1 MTVKDFLIREGALHL
16 FINCVVDRQLRA
28 SGNPDLLPK
37 EYVNRNVNIHLI
49 KNHDAINDLLSWRQ
63 SAVVLFPEEDGNRA
77 FLQAQ
82 AYEFWSR
89 LRSKYF
95 KENNLTDPLL

>member
-1 MTVKDFLIREGALHL
+1 MNIWQIIQYHDCKRIFDKEKGFALI
-16 FINCVVDRQLRA
+16 
-28 SGNPDLLPK
+28 
-37 EYVNRNVNIHLI
+37 
-49 KNHDAINDLLSWRQ
+49 
-63 SAVVLFPEEDGNRA
+63 AVVLFPEEDGNRA